1 MHERLARCAT
11 LGLVALAS
19 LTFAVMLMP
28 ADAAAAQPS
37 VSTGPAT
44 AIAQT
49 IAVLNGSVN
58 PAGKATT
65 YRFEYG
71 TTTAYGSSTAPTDA
85 GSGTVARAVSIIVSG
100 LTPATLYH
108 ARLVA
113 SNSDGTSNAS
123 DISFTTAAPPRPP
136 VVATGPAAVAGTTV
150 TLNGSVNP
158 NARPTT
164 YYFDYGT
171 TTSYGSATPLAT
183 AGSGTTAQAVSAVV
197 RGLAALTTYHARLLA
212 YNGDGSTYG
221 VDITF
226 TTGPAPPPVSLPSI
240 GSEPTCAYR
249 STRLSARYRAQIVLA
264 SICLANFERVSRGI
278 APVYGDARLGAAA
291 QGHADD
297 EVRRNYFSHT
307 NPDGCSFVCRADA
320 AGYALALGENIS
332 AGRLTAATTVQA
344 WMDSP
349 GHKANILGLGF
360 QTMGAGSAV
369 GGPYGAQWVHM
380 FGILPPQPGAVH
392 GLEPQFQ
399 GRADPTTPPAVPA
412 KLRVSGARVTRG
424 ALHVLAEITRRAD
437 GRRLTVTFTARG
449 ATTRFASTV
458 RRGRIDFDRR
468 LSSAQRG
475 ARSGIVTLRYA
486 GGEGV
491 RPAEARLRA
500 ASARADLRRRTLSL
514 AGVVLSASG
523 NISKRARGV
532 VRLHMEF
539 DTATG
544 PGEWN
549 GRARIADGR
558 WSLRQ
563 ALPAD
568 ARRGG
573 YLSVQFTGYGPRGI
587 GGSRSA
593 SRSRPGS
600 PRLSGLADHAR
611 RVGPR
616 MCLRGSARAR
626 RGRADAP

>member
-1 MHERLARCAT
+1 MPLPSRTSAVMHERLARCAT
-11 LGLVALAS
+11 LGLIALAS

-28 ADAAAAQPS
+28 SDASAARPL

-71 TTTAYGSSTAPTDA
+71 TTTAYGSSTAPTAA
-85 GSGTVARAVSIIVSG
+85 GSDTVARAVSSIVSG

-113 SNSDGTSNAS
+113 SNSDGISNGS

-136 VVATGPAAVAGTTV
+136 IVATGPAAVAGTTV

-158 NARPTT
+158 NARATT

-171 TTSYGSATPLAT
+171 TASYGSATPLAS

-197 RGLAALTTYHARLLA
+197 RGLAAMTTYHARLLA

-226 TTGPAPPPVSLPSI
+226 TTGPAPPPAPPTTLPPI

-249 STRLSARYRAQIVLA
+249 STRLSAQYRAQIVLA
-264 SICLANFERVSRGI
+264 SICLVNFERVSRGI

-307 NPDGCSFVCRADA
+307 NPDGCSFLCRANA

-332 AGRLTAATTVQA
+332 AGRWTAATAVQG
-344 WMDSP
+344 WMDSL

-360 QTMGAGSAV
+360 RTMGGGSAV
-369 GGPYGAQWVHM
+369 GGPYGTQWVHM
-380 FGILPPQPGAVH
+380 FGILAPEAGAVH

-412 KLRVSGARVTRG
+412 KLRVSGAQVTRG

-437 GRRLTVTFTARG
+437 GRRLTVTFKARG
-449 ATTRFASTV
+449 ATTRFATTV
-458 RRGRIDFDRR
+458 RRGRIDVDRR

-475 ARSGIVTLRYA
+475 ARSGIVTIRYA

-514 AGVVLSASG
+514 AGDVLSASG
-523 NISKRARGV
+523 TISKRARGV

-563 ALPAD
+563 SLPAD
-568 ARRGG
+568 TRRGG

-587 GGSRSA
+587 
-593 SRSRPGS
+593 
-600 PRLSGLADHAR
+600 
-611 RVGPR
+611 
-616 MCLRGSARAR
+616 RGEQIGKQVAA
-626 RGRADAP
+626 G